1 MLFTFKEE
9 PSGILSNLY
18 SFPSMLTSQPQQ
30 QAHLSG
36 FMPVMV
42 PVDFID
48 ELLEVVAVDVLLALL
63 PQEVINKVA
72 ARSVRNIFLI
82 W

>member
-1 MLFTFKEE
+1 MV
-9 PSGILSNLY
+9 
-18 SFPSMLTSQPQQ
+18 TSQPQQ

-48 ELLEVVAVDVLLALL
+48 ELSEVVAVDALL
-63 PQEVINKVA
+63 HFYRRK
-72 ARSVRNIFLI
+72 
-82 W
+82 